1 MTNQS
6 QDNKRIAYNTILL
19 YIRMLF
25 LVLISLYTSRVVL
38 KVLGIEDYGIN
49 NVVAGIITVLSFIT
63 SSLSGASSRFIT
75 FALGKGDF
83 FELKRVF
90 NNIVCIHILFAI
102 TILIIGETIG
112 LWFIMNKLNI
122 PENRQLAAFWV
133 YQFSIIT
140 AMGSFISMPYNAAI
154 IAHEKMSTFAY
165 LTIGDAI
172 LKLIAVYLLTILP
185 YDKLIM
191 YAGMILCIQLFDFAI
206 YIIYCNKMFPE
217 TKIKSFKIEK
227 NTFKEIFS
235 YAGWTMNGSLA
246 VLGYTQGLN
255 ILLNIFFNPTINA
268 ARGIA
273 VQVQS
278 IVNNFSTNFQMAIN
292 PQLTKNYAT
301 GDYDRMHELIILSSK
316 FSVFL
321 LLIICI
327 PIILEIEII
336 LKWWLNEYP
345 ENACLFL
352 RLILITSIQYSL
364 ANPIITSIHAVGQ
377 VKKFQL
383 IEASLLL
390 TIVPISYLFLKYFN
404 TAPQSVFIIHI
415 LIETITQIARI
426 YIVLPKIKMSKKKYL
441 NQVIKPIILVGIFSP
456 IAPTITFLFFNKDL
470 LSFILVITISTF
482 STICFTYLFGCNRKE
497 QKIIQTKVKTLFLDQ
512 KSNCNI

>member
-112 LWFIMNKLNI
+112 LWFIINKLNI

-154 IAHEKMSTFAY
+154 IAHEKMSAFAY

-172 LKLIAVYLLTILP
+172 LKLVAVYLLTILP

-191 YAGMILCIQLFDFAI
+191 YAGMILCIQLFDFTI

-217 TKIKSFKIEK
+217 TKIKSYKIEK
-227 NTFKEIFS
+227 KTFKEIFA

-273 VQVQS
+273 VQVQG

-292 PQLTKNYAT
+292 PQLTKNYAA
-301 GDYDRMHELIILSSK
+301 GDYNRMHELIILSSK

-321 LLIICI
+321 LLLICI

-336 LKWWLNEYP
+336 LKWWLNQYP
-345 ENACLFL
+345 EYACLFL

-383 IEASLLL
+383 IEATLLL

-404 TAPQSVFIIHI
+404 TTPESVFIIHI

-426 YIVLPKIKMSKKKYL
+426 YIVLPQIKMKKKKYV
-441 NQVIKPIILVGIFSP
+441 NQVVKPIVLVGIFSP
-456 IAPTITFLFFNKDL
+456 IAPTITFLYLNQDI
-470 LSFILVITISTF
+470 LSFIIIIIISTISTV
-482 STICFTYLFGCNRKE
+482 IFTYLFGCNKTE
-497 QKIIQTKVKTLFLDQ
+497 KKIIQEKIKIYFFNP
-512 KSNCNI
+512 KISRNI